1 MAILGISLK
10 NIKADIDTEITPTGD
25 INVSS
30 TPTIENVSKKDID
43 LFAMKDVLSV
53 EFKFKTSYEPKLG
66 EIVMDGEVLYQT
78 DKAKDIVTRW
88 KKEKKMEEN
97 LATEILNAIFRK
109 CLTQAIALA
118 HELRLPPPIIFPI
131 VRPRAE
137 E

>member
-1 MAILGISLK
+1 MPILGISLR
-10 NIKADIDTEITPTGD
+10 NIKADIDDKVTPTGD

-53 EFKFKTSYEPKLG
+53 EFRFRTSYEPKLG
-66 EIVMDGEVLYQT
+66 EIVMEGEVLYQT
-78 DKAKDIVTRW
+78 EKTKDVVNRW
-88 KKEKKMEEN
+88 KKEKKIEEG

-118 HELRLPPPIIFPI
+118 HELRLPPPIIFPV
-131 VRPRAE
+131 VRPKSE
-137 E
+137 